1 MSAGAVEAAVVAVSV
16 AAGCPHADNA
26 NTAAAARSMLGFIFV
41 PPLPAVSRLTS
52 FKVKRQQPY
61 RPVFSAM
68 IEKRSF
74 DSLGKF
80 DADWLAARY
89 HFSFS
94 GYHDPKRVN
103 WGALR
108 VWNDDTIQP
117 KTGFPPHPHS
127 DMEIITYVRTGA
139 ITHQDSMGNKGRTEA
154 GDVQV
159 MSAGSGVTHAEYN
172 LEDDATTLYQ
182 IWILPK
188 ARGGKPFWGAAKF
201 PKSDRAGAL
210 VTLAS
215 GFDDDQKSGAL
226 PIRQDARVLAATL
239 EKGQSVS
246 YPLGA
251 DRFAYVAVAKGE
263 AKVNGVS
270 LGARDGAAI
279 RDETELRI
287 EASDDARAR

>member
-1 MSAGAVEAAVVAVSV
+1 
-16 AAGCPHADNA
+16 
-26 NTAAAARSMLGFIFV
+26 
-41 PPLPAVSRLTS
+41 
-52 FKVKRQQPY
+52 
-61 RPVFSAM
+61 M

-94 GYHDPKRVN
+94 GYHDPERVH

-108 VWNDDTIQP
+108 VWNDDTIEP

-127 DMEIITYVRTGA
+127 DMEIITYVRSGA
-139 ITHQDSMGNKGRTEA
+139 ITHQDSLGNRGRTEA

-172 LEDDATTLYQ
+172 LEDEKTTIYQ
-182 IWILPK
+182 IWIVPK
-188 ARGGKPFWGAAKF
+188 ERGGKPYWGAAKF
-201 PKSDRAGAL
+201 PKSDRAGSL

-215 GFDDDQKSGAL
+215 GFEEDQSAGAL

-239 EKGQSVS
+239 NKGQDVS
-246 YPLGA
+246 YSLGEG
-251 DRFAYVAVAKGE
+251 RRAYLALAKGS
-263 AKVNGVS
+263 AKVNGIE
-270 LGARDGAAI
+270 LGPRDGAAI
-279 RDETELRI
+279 SAEDAIRI
-287 EASDDARAR
+287 EASDDAEIVLVDAPQI

>member
-1 MSAGAVEAAVVAVSV
+1 
-16 AAGCPHADNA
+16 
-26 NTAAAARSMLGFIFV
+26 
-41 PPLPAVSRLTS
+41 
-52 FKVKRQQPY
+52 
-61 RPVFSAM
+61 M
-68 IEKRSF
+68 IEKRAF

-94 GYHDPKRVN
+94 GYHDPSRVH

-127 DMEIITYVRTGA
+127 DMEIITYVRSGA
-139 ITHQDSMGNKGRTEA
+139 ITHQDSLGNRGRTEA

-159 MSAGSGVTHAEYN
+159 MSAGGGVTHAEYN
-172 LEDDATTLYQ
+172 LEDEATTLYQ

-188 ARGGKPFWGAAKF
+188 QHGGAPHWGTAKF
-201 PKSDRAGAL
+201 PKQDRAGSL

-215 GFDDDQKSGAL
+215 GYEDDQKNGAL

-239 EKGQSVS
+239 TPGQSVE
-246 YPLGA
+246 YALGA
-251 DRFAYVAVAKGE
+251 GRYAYLAVAKGE
-263 AKVNGVS
+263 ASVNGMP
-270 LGARDGAAI
+270 LGTRDGAAI
-279 RDETELRI
+279 RDEASIKI
-287 EASDDARAR
+287 EASADAEIVLVDAP

>member
-1 MSAGAVEAAVVAVSV
+1 
-16 AAGCPHADNA
+16 
-26 NTAAAARSMLGFIFV
+26 
-41 PPLPAVSRLTS
+41 
-52 FKVKRQQPY
+52 
-61 RPVFSAM
+61 M

-74 DSLGKF
+74 DSLGRH

-89 HFSFS
+89 HFSFA
-94 GYHDPKRVN
+94 GYHDPERVH

-127 DMEIITYVRTGA
+127 DMEIITYVRSGA

-172 LEDDATTLYQ
+172 LEDEATTIYQ
-182 IWILPK
+182 IWIMPRE
-188 ARGGKPFWGAAKF
+188 RGGKPYWGAAKF
-201 PKSDRAGAL
+201 PKGDRAGAL

-215 GFDDDQKSGAL
+215 GFEDDQQAGAL

-239 EKGQSVS
+239 TKGQSVS

-251 DRFAYVAVAKGE
+251 KRNAYLALAKGE
-263 AKVNGVS
+263 ARVNGVD
-270 LGARDGAAI
+270 LGPRDGVAI
-279 RDETELRI
+279 REEASIRI
-287 EASDDARAR
+287 EAGTDAEIVLVDAP

>member
-1 MSAGAVEAAVVAVSV
+1 
-16 AAGCPHADNA
+16 
-26 NTAAAARSMLGFIFV
+26 
-41 PPLPAVSRLTS
+41 
-52 FKVKRQQPY
+52 
-61 RPVFSAM
+61 M

-94 GYHDPKRVN
+94 GYHDPERVH

-108 VWNDDTIQP
+108 VWNDDTIEP

-127 DMEIITYVRTGA
+127 DMEIITYVRSGA
-139 ITHQDSMGNKGRTEA
+139 ITHQDSLGNRGRTEA

-172 LEDDATTLYQ
+172 LEDEKTTIYQ
-182 IWILPK
+182 IWIVPK
-188 ARGGKPFWGAAKF
+188 ERGGKPYWSAAKF
-201 PKSDRAGAL
+201 PKSDRAGSL

-215 GFDDDQKSGAL
+215 GFEEDQNAGAL

-239 EKGQSVS
+239 NKGQDVS
-246 YPLGA
+246 YSLGEGRHVYLA
-251 DRFAYVAVAKGE
+251 LAKGS
-263 AKVNGVS
+263 AKVNGIE
-270 LGARDGAAI
+270 LGPRDGAAI
-279 RDETELRI
+279 SAEDAIRI
-287 EASDDARAR
+287 EASDDAEIVLVDAPQI

>member
-1 MSAGAVEAAVVAVSV
+1 
-16 AAGCPHADNA
+16 
-26 NTAAAARSMLGFIFV
+26 
-41 PPLPAVSRLTS
+41 
-52 FKVKRQQPY
+52 
-61 RPVFSAM
+61 M
-68 IEKRSF
+68 IEKRPF
-74 DSLGKF
+74 QDLGKF

-94 GYHDPKRVN
+94 GYHDPTRMH

-139 ITHQDSMGNKGRTEA
+139 ITHEDSMGNRGRTEA

-159 MSAGSGVTHAEYN
+159 MSAGAGVTHAEYN
-172 LEDDATTLYQ
+172 LEDQETTLYQ

-188 ARGGKPFWGAAKF
+188 ERGGKPYWGAAKF
-201 PKSDRAGAL
+201 PKHDRAGAL

-215 GFDDDQKSGAL
+215 GFEADQKAGAL

-239 EKGQSVS
+239 VKGQSVS
-246 YPLGA
+246 YPLSPN
-251 DRFAYVAVAKGE
+251 RHAYLALARGE
-263 AKVNGVS
+263 AVVNGVK
-270 LGARDGAAI
+270 LGPRDGVAI
-279 RDETELRI
+279 RDETEI
-287 EASDDARAR
+287 SVAADIDAEIVLVDAP

>member
-1 MSAGAVEAAVVAVSV
+1 
-16 AAGCPHADNA
+16 
-26 NTAAAARSMLGFIFV
+26 
-41 PPLPAVSRLTS
+41 
-52 FKVKRQQPY
+52 
-61 RPVFSAM
+61 M
-68 IEKRSF
+68 IEKRPF
-74 DSLGKF
+74 DSLGRH

-94 GYHDPKRVN
+94 GYHDPSRVH

-108 VWNDDTIQP
+108 VWNDDTIKA

-172 LEDDATTLYQ
+172 LEDEATTLYQ
-182 IWILPK
+182 IWIMPK
-188 ARGGKPFWGAAKF
+188 ERGGKPFWGAAKF
-201 PKSDRAGAL
+201 PKDERAGAL

-215 GFDDDQKSGAL
+215 GYSDDQQAGAL

-239 EKGQSVS
+239 EPGQQVS
-246 YPLGA
+246 YALGA
-251 DRFAYVAVAKGE
+251 DRYAYVALAKGS
-263 AKVNGVS
+263 ARVNGVE
-270 LGARDGAAI
+270 LGPRDGAALHE
-279 RDETELRI
+279 ETELKI
-287 EASDDARAR
+287 EAKEHVEIVVVDAP

>member
-1 MSAGAVEAAVVAVSV
+1 
-16 AAGCPHADNA
+16 
-26 NTAAAARSMLGFIFV
+26 
-41 PPLPAVSRLTS
+41 
-52 FKVKRQQPY
+52 
-61 RPVFSAM
+61 M
-68 IEKRSF
+68 IEKRAF

-94 GYHDPKRVN
+94 GYHDPTRVH

-172 LEDDATTLYQ
+172 LEDEATTLYQ
-182 IWILPK
+182 IWILPRE
-188 ARGGKPFWGAAKF
+188 RGGKPYWGAAKF
-201 PKSDRAGAL
+201 PKSDRAGSL

-215 GFDDDQKSGAL
+215 GFEADQAQGAL
-226 PIRQDARVLAATL
+226 PIRQDARILAATL
-239 EKGQSVS
+239 QSGQDV
-246 YPLGA
+246 
-251 DRFAYVAVAKGE
+251 AYTLEPGRHAYLAVAKGK
-263 AKVNGVS
+263 ANVNGVE
-270 LGARDGAAI
+270 LGPRDGAAI
-279 RDETELRI
+279 RDESAI
-287 EASDDARAR
+287 KVSASDDAEIVLVDAP

>member
-1 MSAGAVEAAVVAVSV
+1 
-16 AAGCPHADNA
+16 
-26 NTAAAARSMLGFIFV
+26 
-41 PPLPAVSRLTS
+41 
-52 FKVKRQQPY
+52 
-61 RPVFSAM
+61 M
-68 IEKRSF
+68 IEKRPF

-94 GYHDPKRVN
+94 GYHDPKRVH

-139 ITHQDSMGNKGRTEA
+139 ITHQDSMGNKCRTEA

-172 LEDDATTLYQ
+172 LEDEATTLYQ
-182 IWILPK
+182 IWIVPK
-188 ARGGKPFWGAAKF
+188 ERGGKPYWGAAKF
-201 PKSDRAGAL
+201 PKAERAGAL

-215 GFDDDQKSGAL
+215 GFETDQAAGAL

-239 EKGQSVS
+239 TPGQSVH
-246 YPLGA
+246 YALGTG
-251 DRFAYVAVAKGE
+251 RNAYLAVARGE
-263 AKVNGVS
+263 ARVNGVD

-279 RDETELRI
+279 ADEQEIRI
-287 EASDDARAR
+287 EAASEAEIVLVDAP

>member
-1 MSAGAVEAAVVAVSV
+1 
-16 AAGCPHADNA
+16 
-26 NTAAAARSMLGFIFV
+26 
-41 PPLPAVSRLTS
+41 
-52 FKVKRQQPY
+52 
-61 RPVFSAM
+61 M
-68 IEKRSF
+68 IEKRPFS
-74 DSLGKF
+74 SLGRF

-94 GYHDPKRVN
+94 GYHDAARVN

-159 MSAGSGVTHAEYN
+159 MSAGAGVTHAEYN

-188 ARGGKPFWGAAKF
+188 ERGGKPFWGAAKF
-201 PKSDRAGAL
+201 PKAERAGAL

-215 GFDDDQKSGAL
+215 GFASDQEAGAL

-239 EKGQSVS
+239 SKGQSVNHVV
-246 YPLGA
+246 GA
-251 DRFAYVAVAKGE
+251 GRHVYIALAKGQ
-263 AKVNGVS
+263 ATVNGIE
-270 LGARDGAAI
+270 LDARDGAAI
-279 RDETELRI
+279 KDEADVRITASADTEIVLV
-287 EASDDARAR
+287 DAP